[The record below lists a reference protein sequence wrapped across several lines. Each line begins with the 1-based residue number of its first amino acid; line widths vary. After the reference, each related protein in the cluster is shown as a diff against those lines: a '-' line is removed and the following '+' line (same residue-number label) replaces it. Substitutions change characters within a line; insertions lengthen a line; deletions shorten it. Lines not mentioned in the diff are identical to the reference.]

1 MSSIYRAEIIDL
13 LSLNDNQS
21 INLLLK
27 NAYQV
32 KNSVLG
38 KTVYL
43 RGLIEFSNI
52 CSKDCFYCGIRKSNS
67 KVDRYIMAEEEIL
80 NSARWAF
87 ENGYASIVLQ
97 SGERN
102 DKKFI
107 SYIENIL
114 LNISEVSSN
123 KLRITLSCGEQT
135 KETYR
140 RWFEAGAKRY
150 LLRIESSNRLLYES
164 LHPSNHDFNKRVKCL
179 LTLKE
184 IGYQLGTGV
193 MIGLPNQK
201 IEDLANDIIFF
212 DSIDADM
219 IGMGPFIPHGDTP
232 LASPNIQII
241 NSNSELYNLSLKM
254 VAVTRIMLPKIN
266 IAAATAFQA
275 LYPFGREKALL
286 AGANVFMPNI
296 SETKYR
302 KDYKLYETKPCADE
316 NSTECLQCVESRIKG
331 IGEKIGYFEW
341 GDSLHF
347 EEKIHNNTILP
358 EINT

>member
-1 MSSIYRAEIIDL
+1 MSSIYRTEIIDL
-13 LSLNDNQS
+13 LSLNDSQS
-21 INLLLK
+21 INMLLQ

-38 KTVYL
+38 NTVFL

-52 CSKDCFYCGIRKSNS
+52 CSKDCYYCGIRKSNS

-97 SGERN
+97 SGERS
-102 DKKFI
+102 DKKFV
-107 SYIENIL
+107 SFVEHIL
-114 LNISEVSSN
+114 VKISEITSN
-123 KLRITLSCGEQT
+123 GLRITLSCGEQS

-150 LLRIESSNRLLYES
+150 LLRIETSNRIIYEN
-164 LHPSNHDFNKRVKCL
+164 LHPSSHDFNRRLKCL

-184 IGYQLGTGV
+184 LGYQLGTGV

-201 IEDLANDIIFF
+201 IDDLANDIIFF

-232 LASPNIQII
+232 LDAPNIQIV
-241 NSNSELYNLSLKM
+241 NNNSELYNLSLKM

-302 KDYKLYETKPCADE
+302 KDYKLYETKPCVDE

-331 IGEKIGYFEW
+331 IGEKIGYFKW

-347 EEKIHNNTILP
+347 EEKVK
-358 EINT
+358 